1 MRMAFGLVSLLVL
14 VGIYMLWF
22 GETQAPII
30 KQGSEVKK
38 SAERIAGYGPDGRPA
53 TESAKFEPQSKDG
66 RTTSLRVT
74 EVVPAGVLG
83 QHFGLM
89 RGDEIV
95 RVGELDVRDYPGGDE
110 MAIAMTYEAA
120 QRQSPL
126 TVLRNGQRLT
136 LTPGSPAPTPRGASP
151 PPGVQDA
158 ADPVRKAVK
167 IPMH

>member
-1 MRMAFGLVSLLVL
+1 MRMAFGLVSLLVF
-14 VGIYMLWF
+14 VGIYMVWF
-22 GETQAPII
+22 GETQAPVIE
-30 KQGSEVKK
+30 QGNEAKK
-38 SAERIAGYGPDGRPA
+38 SAERIAGRGPDGLPA
-53 TESAKFEPQSKDG
+53 TESATFEPQSKDG

-89 RGDEIV
+89 KGDEIV
-95 RVGELDVRDYPGGDE
+95 RVGEFDVRDYPGGDDL
-110 MAIAMTYEAA
+110 AIAMTYEAA

-136 LTPGSPAPTPRGASP
+136 LTPGSKAPVAPGASP
-151 PPGVQDA
+151 APDAQDA
-158 ADPVRKAVK
+158 LDPVRKAVK